1 MQKQRERE
9 RAAKKNDIEEKKKKC
24 KKGNKKKE
32 EGKKLAFTIGKCMFI
47 LRMTEINFKSSF

>member
-9 RAAKKNDIEEKKKKC
+9 QLKKNDIEEKKKKC

-32 EGKKLAFTIGKCMFI
+32 EGRKLAFTIGKCMFI